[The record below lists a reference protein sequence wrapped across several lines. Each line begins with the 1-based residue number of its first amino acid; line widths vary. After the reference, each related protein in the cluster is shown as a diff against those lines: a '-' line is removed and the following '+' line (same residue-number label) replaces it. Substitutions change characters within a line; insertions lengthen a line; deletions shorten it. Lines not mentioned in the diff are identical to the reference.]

1 MTNEQPGRKQP
12 QHKRPLRHRLD
23 STFRETK
30 IPLRRNEYISSRINI
45 KTLQI

>member
-12 QHKRPLRHRLD
+12 QHKRPLPIGWIQL
-23 STFRETK
+23 FRETK